1 MENLRDIKPFVHL
14 HVHSYYSVQD
24 ALSPVSNLVDA
35 AYKDGQPGLAL
46 TDHGVMYGIKEFTDY
61 IIKKN
66 GPVTSAIKDLNG
78 RIEKE
83 GETEEL
89 LSEKALLEK
98 QLFKPLIGCE
108 VYFAK
113 EGRFSQG
120 TAKRQVG
127 ADGKAKEKGYYH
139 LLLIAKN
146 LEGYHN
152 LTKLVS
158 LGFTE
163 GYYYKPRIDR
173 ELLERY
179 HEGVICA
186 SACLGGEIPQLLMAG
201 DVEGARESILWFKSI
216 FGEDYYLELQRHETD
231 KPRGNR
237 GTFAKQQ
244 EVNKHLLALGAELG
258 VKCIATN
265 DVHFSKEEEAD
276 AHENLICIGRNQT
289 FEDPNRFHPYT
300 KQEWLKSY
308 DEMKAIFGDHPE
320 TLANTM
326 EIYDKVEVYSIE
338 HAPLMPDFKI
348 PAPFKDEAEYLRHL
362 SYEGAKER
370 YGEPLS
376 EEVIERLEFELETII
391 SMGFPGYFLIVQ
403 DFIAAAR
410 KLGVIVG
417 PGRGSAAGSIVSYCL
432 HITDLDP
439 LKYGLLFERFLNPD
453 RISLPDIDVDFDD
466 DGRQQ
471 ILEWVTNTYGKDR
484 VAHIVTFNTM
494 AAKSAIKQVG
504 KVMGL
509 PFSET
514 NLLTKQIPDRI
525 EGVKKIT
532 IEASI
537 KNVPELQRYYDA
549 GGSEYDTLRFAQQLE
564 GTVSNTGVH
573 ACGII
578 IGKQPISDVVPVY
591 TFTDKDTREK
601 FLATQYE
608 GSVIESTGLIK
619 MDFLGL
625 KTLSII
631 REALRNIKLST
642 GQDLDINHIPLDDEE
657 TYKLFQEGNTHAVF
671 QFESPGMQKSLKQL
685 KPSVFEDLI
694 AMVALYRPG
703 PMDNIPSFIKRKHGL
718 EEIKYDLPVMEEY
731 LKETYGI
738 TVYQEQ
744 VMLLSRAISGF
755 TRGESDNPRK
765 AMGKKKI
772 DLMAKLKVKFLAGGQ
787 ANGYKEETLE
797 KIWKEWEK
805 FASYAFNKSHAA
817 CYAWVAYQTAYLKA
831 HYPAEF
837 MSGVMS
843 RNLNDINEISKYIK
857 ECQKNG
863 IQVLGP
869 DINESQG
876 TFSVNKLGQVRFG
889 LLGIKGINTS
899 TVNAILKERDENGA
913 FKDVYDLFGRL
924 PLSVASQKK
933 DFEMLVYT
941 GAFDSFGTFS
951 REDYLEETDSKDG
964 RFLNALVKY
973 NERKNGAGRV
983 ATQSLFGDAIMNEV
997 SKPVLETHASP
1008 WSDIERLN
1016 YEKEYLGL
1024 YLSAS
1029 PLDKY
1034 QLVLKNKCN
1043 LRCNQLSALESFA
1056 GQEVTFGG
1064 IVVGSREGTARNGN
1078 PYSIIKIQDYDGEG
1092 ELPLFGEQ
1100 FVKYGGFGREGLC
1113 ILARGRA
1120 NPSRDGS
1127 RIFLDI
1133 YSINL
1138 LDKVYK
1144 DLVTSVKICVPLTTL
1159 NDNKVTDEIIDTF
1172 TAVPEGDIEVELY
1185 FVDTSNGLQV
1195 SMAPQTRRLE
1205 ITQDII
1211 ERLQQLDEV
1220 MVFVN

>member
-1 MENLRDIKPFVHL
+1 MENPRDIKPFVHL

-24 ALSPVSNLVDA
+24 ALSPVSKLVDA
-35 AYKDGQPGLAL
+35 AYDDGQPGLAL

-66 GPVTSAIKDLNG
+66 GPVSSALKEVKKK
-78 RIEKE
+78 IEE
-83 GETEEL
+83 GGETEEL
-89 LSEKALLEK
+89 SAEKALLEK

-120 TAKRQVG
+120 SAKRQVG

-163 GYYYKPRIDR
+163 GFYYKPRIDR
-173 ELLERY
+173 ELLEKY

-201 DVEGARESILWFKSI
+201 DIEGAKESIRWFKSI
-216 FGEDYYLELQRHETD
+216 FGDDYYLELQRHETD

-237 GTFAKQQ
+237 GTFGKQQ
-244 EVNKHLLALGAELG
+244 EVNRHLLALGAELG

-265 DVHFSKEEEAD
+265 DVHFAREEDGD
-276 AHENLICIGRNQT
+276 AHENLICIARNQT
-289 FEDPNRFHPYT
+289 FDDPNRFHPYT

-308 DEMKAIFGDHPE
+308 DQMKAVFADLPE
-320 TLANTM
+320 ALANTM

-348 PAPFKDEAEYLRHL
+348 PEPFKDEAEYLRHL
-362 SYEGAKER
+362 AYEGAKER
-370 YGEPLS
+370 YGEPLGD
-376 EEVIERLEFELETII
+376 EVTERLDFELDTII
-391 SMGFPGYFLIVQ
+391 TMGFPGYFLIVQ

-410 KLGVIVG
+410 SLGVIVG

-432 HITDLDP
+432 RITDLDP

-494 AAKSAIKQVG
+494 AAKSAIKSVG
-504 KVMGL
+504 KVVGL

-514 NLLTKQIPDRI
+514 NVLTKQIPDRI

-532 IEASI
+532 IKASI
-537 KNVPELQRYYDA
+537 DNVPELRSYYDA
-549 GGSEYDTLRFAQQLE
+549 GGAEYETLKFAQQLE
-564 GTVSNTGVH
+564 GTVNNTGVH

-578 IGKQPISDVVPVY
+578 IGKQPISDVVPVC
-591 TFTDKDTREK
+591 TSTDKDTREK
-601 FLATQYE
+601 ILATQYE

-642 GQDLDINHIPLDDEE
+642 GEDLDINHIPLDDEL

-703 PMDNIPSFIKRKHGL
+703 PMDNIPSFIKRKHG
-718 EEIKYDLPVMEEY
+718 EEPIEYDLPVMEEH

-744 VMLLSRAISGF
+744 VMLLSRAIAGF
-755 TRGESDNPRK
+755 TRGESDNLRK
-765 AMGKKKI
+765 AMGKKKL
-772 DLMAKLKVKFLAGGQ
+772 DLMAKLKVKFLTGGG

-837 MSGVMS
+837 LAGVIS
-843 RNLNDINEISKYIK
+843 RNLNDINEISKYVK

-876 TFSVNKLGQVRFG
+876 TFSVNKAGQVRFG

-899 TVNAILKERDENGA
+899 TINGILREREEGGPFA
-913 FKDVYDLFGRL
+913 DVYDLFSRL
-924 PLSVASQKK
+924 PVNIASQKK

-941 GAFDSFGTFS
+941 GAFDSFGTHS
-951 REDYLEETDSKDG
+951 REDFLEETDAKDG
-964 RFLNALVKY
+964 RFLHALIKY
-973 NERKNGAGRV
+973 NEKKKGSGRKA
-983 ATQSLFGDAIMNEV
+983 AMSLFGEEV
-997 SKPVLETHASP
+997 MDEVNKPVLEVHASP

-1024 YLSAS
+1024 YLTAS

-1034 QLVLKNKCN
+1034 ALVLKHKCN
-1043 LRCNQLSALESFA
+1043 VRCNRLNALDDFA
-1056 GQEVTFGG
+1056 GREVVFGG
-1064 IVVGSREGTARNGN
+1064 IVLGMREGTARNGN
-1078 PYSIIKIQDYDGEG
+1078 PFGIIKIQDYDGEG
-1092 ELPLFGEQ
+1092 ELPLFGEA
-1100 FVKYGGFGREGLC
+1100 FVKYGGFGREGLI
-1113 ILARGRA
+1113 ILARGRV

-1127 RIFLDI
+1127 RVYLDL
-1133 YSINL
+1133 SSVNL

-1144 DLVTSVKICVPLTTL
+1144 DMVSKVRVIIPLIAL
-1159 NDNKVTDEIIDTF
+1159 HNDAVADLLIDTF
-1172 TAVPEGDIEVELY
+1172 TQVPPGEIETEFL
-1185 FVDTSNGLQV
+1185 FVDPTRNVQMT
-1195 SMAPQTRRLE
+1195 MAPQVRNLDITEE
-1205 ITQDII
+1205 IIDKLSAFEDII
-1211 ERLQQLDEV
+1211 VEV
-1220 MVFVN
+1220 N

>member
-1 MENLRDIKPFVHL
+1 MDNPREIKPFVHL
-14 HVHSYYSVQD
+14 HVHSYYSVLD
-24 ALSPVSNLVDA
+24 ALSPVSKLVDA
-35 AYKDGQPGLAL
+35 AYADGQPGLAL
-46 TDHGVMYGIKEFTDY
+46 TDHGVMFGIKEFTDY
-61 IIKKN
+61 IAKKN
-66 GPVTSAIKDLNG
+66 DPVTSALKELKG
-78 RIEKE
+78 RIETE
-83 GETEEL
+83 GETPEL
-89 LSEKALLEK
+89 LEEKKLLER
-98 QLFKPLIGCE
+98 QIFKPIIGCE

-113 EGRFSQG
+113 DGRFSKG
-120 TAKRQVG
+120 TKSQVG
-127 ADGKAKEKGYYH
+127 ADGKSRNKDYYH
-139 LLLIAKN
+139 LILLAKN
-146 LEGYHN
+146 LTGYHN
-152 LTKLVS
+152 LAKLVS
-158 LGFTE
+158 KGYTE
-163 GYYYKPRIDR
+163 GYHYKPRIDR
-173 ELLERY
+173 ELLEEF
-179 HEGVICA
+179 HEGLIA
-186 SACLGGEIPQLLMAG
+186 TSACLGGEIPQLIMAG
-201 DVEGARESILWFKSI
+201 DLHGAKESILWFKSL
-216 FGEDYYLELQRHETD
+216 FGEDYYLELQRHKTD
-231 KPRGNR
+231 KPHGNR
-237 GTFAKQQ
+237 NTFPKQ
-244 EVNKHLLALGAELG
+244 EDVNRELLALGRELG
-258 VKCIATN
+258 VKCVATN
-265 DVHFSKEEEAD
+265 DVHFAGEAD
-276 AHENLICIGRNQT
+276 AEAHERLICIGRNQT

-300 KQEWLKSY
+300 KQEWLKGY
-308 DEMKAIFGDHPE
+308 DLMKEIFSDVPDA
-320 TLANTM
+320 LANTM
-326 EIYDKVEVYSIE
+326 EILDKVEVYSIE

-348 PAPFKDEAEYLRHL
+348 PEPFTSDAEYLRHL

-370 YGEPLS
+370 YGDPLS
-376 EEVIERLEFELETII
+376 DEVRERLDFELDTII
-391 SMGFPGYFLIVQ
+391 TMGFPGYFLIVQ

-410 KLGVIVG
+410 RLGVIVG

-432 HITDLDP
+432 RITDLDP

-504 KVMGL
+504 KVVGL

-514 NLLTKQIPDRI
+514 NVLSKQIPDRI

-532 IEASI
+532 VKASI
-537 KNVPELQRYYDA
+537 DNVPELKSYYDA
-549 GGSEYDTLRFAQQLE
+549 GGDEYETLKYAMQLE

-578 IGKQPISDVVPVY
+578 IGKQPISDVVPVC
-591 TFTDKDTREK
+591 TSTDKDTKEK
-601 FLATQYE
+601 ILATQYE

-642 GQDLDINHIPLDDEE
+642 GKELDIDRIPLDDEL
-657 TYKLFQEGNTHAVF
+657 TYKLFQDGNTHAVF

-703 PMDNIPSFIKRKHGL
+703 PMDNIPSFIARKHG
-718 EEIKYDLPVMEEY
+718 EESIEYDLPVMEEY
-731 LKETYGI
+731 LRETYGI

-744 VMLLSRAISGF
+744 VMLLSRAIAGF
-755 TRGESDNPRK
+755 TRGESDNLRK
-765 AMGKKKI
+765 AMGKKK
-772 DLMAKLKVKFLAGGQ
+772 LEMMAKLKVKFLSGGE
-787 ANGYKEETLE
+787 ANGYKAEILE

-837 MSGVMS
+837 LAGVMS

-863 IQVLGP
+863 ISVLGP

-876 TFSVNKLGQVRFG
+876 TFSVNKEGQVRFG

-899 TVNAILKERDENGA
+899 TVSGILKERDENGT
-913 FKDVYDLFGRL
+913 FSDVYEVFSRL
-924 PLSVASQKK
+924 PVSVASQKK

-941 GAFDSFGTFS
+941 GAFDSFGTFT
-951 REDYLEETDSKDG
+951 REDYLEETDGKDG
-964 RFLNALVKY
+964 RFLNALIKY
-973 NERKNGAGRV
+973 NERTKGAAQV
-983 ATQSLFGDAIMNEV
+983 ATQSLFGDEVMNEV
-997 SKPVLETHASP
+997 SKPVLEAHASP

-1016 YEKEYLGL
+1016 YEKQYLGL
-1024 YLSAS
+1024 YLTAS

-1034 QLVLKNKCN
+1034 ALVLRHKCN
-1043 LRCNQLSALESFA
+1043 MHGAEIGKWEEFA
-1056 GQEVTFGG
+1056 GKDVTFGG
-1064 IVVGSREGTARNGN
+1064 IVTGAREGTARNGN
-1078 PYSIIKIQDYDGEG
+1078 PFSIIKVQDFDGEG

-1113 ILARGRA
+1113 ILVRGRV
-1120 NPSRDGS
+1120 NPAYNGTRFYFDVS
-1127 RIFLDI
+1127 
-1133 YSINL
+1133 SINL

-1144 DLVTSVKICVPLTTL
+1144 DMVSKIRIMAPLFAL
-1159 NDNKVTDEIIDTF
+1159 NEDEAADAIIDTF
-1172 TAVPEGDIEVELY
+1172 TQVPEGDIEVE
-1185 FVDTSNGLQV
+1185 FVITDTSNGLQV
-1195 SMAPQTRRLE
+1195 TAAPQSRRLR

-1211 ERLQQLDEV
+1211 DRLTAIPDIRVEV
-1220 MVFVN
+1220 N